1 MPKPS
6 QTIVGSQRERFVVIL
21 VGAVVGYVVGHL
33 IENRFA
39 LTDAR
44 IVGAMI
50 GGILAGIIGR
60 FALARFREPSQK
72 GRSR

>member
-6 QTIVGSQRERFVVIL
+6 HTIVGSQRERFVVVL
-21 VGAVVGYVVGHL
+21 VGAVLGYVIGHVV
-33 IENRFA
+33 EDRFA
-39 LTDAR
+39 LADAR

-50 GGILAGIIGR
+50 GGILAGVVGR
-60 FALARFREPSQK
+60 FTLARFREPPQT

>member
-21 VGAVVGYVVGHL
+21 VGVVVGYVVGHL
-33 IENRFA
+33 VEDRFA
-39 LTDAR
+39 LEDAR
-44 IVGAMI
+44 IGGAMI
-50 GGILAGIIGR
+50 GGVLAGIIGR
-60 FALARFREPSQK
+60 VALARFHEPPQT

>member
-21 VGAVVGYVVGHL
+21 VDTVVGYVVGHL

>member
-33 IENRFA
+33 VEDRFA
-39 LTDAR
+39 LEDAR
-44 IVGAMI
+44 IAGAMV
-50 GGILAGIIGR
+50 GGILAGIVGR
-60 FALARFREPSQK
+60 FALARFREPPQT